1 VLEGELIVKFDGKPD
16 AIFKAAQPVMF
27 PLEVV
32 HDDCNFGGGPFT
44 FKALATYVVEKGK
57 PLASPVP

>member
-1 VLEGELIVKFDGKPD
+1 
-16 AIFKAAQPVMF
+16 MF

-32 HDDCNFGGGPFT
+32 HDDCNFSGVPFR
-44 FKALATYVVEKGK
+44 ALATYVVEKGK